1 MNKNEKILYD
11 FFVTIMKTKPDVSF
25 PIAILTVWE
34 EEASGIRN
42 DGSAMDHPQKGEI
55 LNAWYKTGAS
65 VDLNKVIY
73 EAIKTIRKLKASE
86 ENG

>member
-42 DGSAMDHPQKGEI
+42 DGSTMDHPQKGEI
-55 LNAWYKTGAS
+55 LNAWYKTGVS

-73 EAIKTIRKLKASE
+73 EAIKTIRELKESD

>member
-1 MNKNEKILYD
+1 MNKDEKILYD
-11 FFVTIMKTKPDVSF
+11 FFVTIMKTSSDVSF

-42 DGSAMDHPQKGEI
+42 EGCTMNHPQKGEI
-55 LNAWYKTGAS
+55 LNAWHKTGFD

-73 EAIKTIRKLKASE
+73 EAIKTIRELKASE
-86 ENG
+86 D

>member
-1 MNKNEKILYD
+1 MNKDEKILYD
-11 FFVTIMKTKPDVSF
+11 FFVTIMKTSSDVSF

-42 DGSAMDHPQKGEI
+42 DGLTMDHPQKGEI
-55 LNAWYKTGAS
+55 LNAWHKTGVS

-73 EAIKTIRKLKASE
+73 EAIKAIRELKASE
-86 ENG
+86 D